1 MRKNYFLVALL
12 GISITG
18 LAWQKSINNGQVQN
32 LKQHKFSSGS
42 PIGRTGAPGE
52 SNCTTCHNGT
62 AVSGSSENVFN
73 VLENGIPVSSYT
85 PGGTYEVSL
94 SMASNP
100 VKRGFQLIALDE
112 NNTMAGTFVSLNNGT
127 NVVNGGSGK
136 KYVNHTGQGSNAA
149 SFPTWS
155 FQWVAPS
162 SDQGTVTF
170 YVATNKTNANGQD
183 TGDQIH
189 LSQHQVFST
198 ASVNE
203 IDRKM
208 KDFQVAYSTQ
218 NRMIYI
224 SYSSQVEGET
234 FMNLVDLSGRPVAYT
249 NLDGAS
255 QGENKHAFRVP
266 DHIKPGAYIVHFFV
280 NNNAISKSVM
290 IGE

>member
-1 MRKNYFLVALL
+1 L
-12 GISITG
+12 T
-18 LAWQKSINNGQVQN
+18 
-32 LKQHKFSSGS
+32 QHKFTGGG

-52 SNCTTCHNGT
+52 LNCTSCHSGT

-73 VLENGIPVSSYT
+73 VLENGTPVSSYT
-85 PGGTYEVSL
+85 PGSTYEVSL

-100 VKRGFQLIALDE
+100 VKRGFQLIALDA

-127 NVVNGGSGK
+127 QVVNGPNSK
-136 KYVNHTGQGSNAA
+136 KYVNQTNAGSNFGT
-149 SFPTWS
+149 FPTWN

-170 YVATNKTNANGQD
+170 YVSTNKTNANGQD

-203 IDRKM
+203 IDQKM

-234 FMNLVDLSGRPVAYT
+234 FMNLVDLTGRPVAYT
-249 NLDGAS
+249 QLDGAS

-266 DHIKPGAYIVHFFV
+266 DYIKSGAYIVHFFV
-280 NNNAISKSVM
+280 NNHAISKSVM